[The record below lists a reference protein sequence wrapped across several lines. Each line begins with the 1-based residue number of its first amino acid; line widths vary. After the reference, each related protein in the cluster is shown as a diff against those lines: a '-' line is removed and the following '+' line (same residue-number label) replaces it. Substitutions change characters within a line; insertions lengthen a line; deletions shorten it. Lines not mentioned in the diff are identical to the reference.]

1 MFKGYVV
8 MTSEEKVTTFGL
20 MDDHF
25 LRDAHSYPG
34 ITDPVS
40 AYEAFL
46 MDKMREGFVPQ
57 VHLTK
62 EIGDVWPIP
71 LDMASL
77 EQAYLQMMG
86 R

>member
-1 MFKGYVV
+1 
-8 MTSEEKVTTFGL
+8 
-20 MDDHF
+20 
-25 LRDAHSYPG
+25 
-34 ITDPVS
+34 
-40 AYEAFL
+40 